1 MQETTVKQNET
12 AARQTL
18 EARGTIRPESFSLF
32 NVILSAYMDGLQT
45 GAQMNSAAETKKGA

>member
-18 EARGTIRPESFSLF
+18 AARAALKADSFPLF
-32 NVILSAYMDGLQT
+32 NMVLSAYMDGLQT
-45 GAQMNSAAETKKGA
+45 GAQMNSAADTKKGA